1 MTQSVNGETG
11 ITVQGIE
18 SNFQDSLS
26 TICIVSENTKS
37 MLKRNKNIKGL
48 TFKYWYYRCL

>member
-1 MTQSVNGETG
+1 MTQSVNGQTG
-11 ITVQGIE
+11 IIVQGIE

-26 TICIVSENTKS
+26 TNCIVSENIKYI
-37 MLKRNKNIKGL
+37 LKRNKNIKGL